1 MMTFITL
8 IAVFTLFFYIYMD
21 MSYERNIYSIKLTV
35 PQSKILYYGLQFTWG
50 LLQNL
55 AGAVVLLYLF
65 CMAPHL
71 KPCMAG
77 RNVKVKTNYS
87 ANFSLGVFVFVNCDT
102 ESILQHECGHSL
114 QNMYY
119 GPFAIL
125 CVAFPSLV
133 RYWYR
138 CITHINN
145 YNSYFD
151 IWFEYQASISGVT
164 K

>member
-1 MMTFITL
+1 MPFITL
-8 IAVFTLFFYIYMD
+8 VAVFTLFFYVYMD
-21 MSYERNIYSIKLTV
+21 ATYERDRTSIKLAV

-55 AGAVVLLYLF
+55 AGAVVLLYTF

-71 KPCMAG
+71 KPCMIG
-77 RNVKVKTNYS
+77 RNIKVKTSYS
-87 ANFSLGVFVFVNCDT
+87 ANFSLGVFVFVRNET
-102 ESILQHECGHSL
+102 GSVIQHECGHSL

-119 GPFAIL
+119 GPFAVL
-125 CVAFPSLV
+125 CVALPSLV

-138 CITHINN
+138 RITHTND
-145 YNSYFD
+145 YNTYFD

-164 K
+164 E